1 MKTQLWML
9 DYGYQVKVLKGENKG
24 KIGYV
29 VMDSRFGD
37 VGINTRKKPD
47 INYQIREHPSN
58 LEIISMENP
67 HNIKP
72 FPWQELSQFDC
83 AKISLSIFHP
93 RIILENQKYFDKRV
107 IENARLSFENTKN

>member
-9 DYGYQVKVLKGENKG
+9 DYGYKVRVLDGKNKY
-24 KIGYV
+24 KIGYI

-37 VGINTRKKPD
+37 VGINTAKKPD
-47 INYQIREHPSN
+47 RNYQIREHPSN

-72 FPWQELSQFDC
+72 LFNDDLSNFDI
-83 AKISLSIFHP
+83 AKLILLIHTP
-93 RIILENQKYFDKRV
+93 KIILENQKYFNKQE
-107 IENARLSFENTKN
+107 IEYAESSIKN